1 MCLQRDG
8 GANCSMR
15 YRIALAPSP
24 DVRSGA
30 SGRLQAYA
38 FAPIDTP
45 DGVFQMAVSHQ
56 VSDVGSQT
64 SSPAGADDFAQQPCE
79 ASARQ
84 ASRLQICG

>member
-1 MCLQRDG
+1 MLQRDG

-56 VSDVGSQT
+56 VS
-64 SSPAGADDFAQQPCE
+64 ALEQQMI
-79 ASARQ
+79 Q
-84 ASRLQICG
+84 QQLMMLLQDCRVQQR